1 VNRNQPA
8 RARASRRRLAALLV
22 VGGLSAAG
30 FAGIACTSLH
40 AIAVPPVDPE
50 ASRLLVEAEA
60 LDSLDARGPDAA
72 ELRDRARALAER
84 SAAAAPDWIA
94 PRRLLDDLLRGDLRG
109 VEALDAHLRRIET
122 GGEDAGELYLAG
134 RLEGIDG
141 EVRFAR
147 AAELDPDLSWSRH
160 GLAISAERR
169 GDYRTAAAHAR
180 GAVAR
185 ARDPWE
191 RSFFASSLARILGR
205 AGKREEAAGVLE
217 RRLEDPDV
225 FPTDARSLGAQLAEF
240 GLESRDPA
248 ARFAAF
254 RRGVDL
260 LSESD
265 LPDGEVETLAETL
278 RAAAGHEAGDLVE
291 ISNALAAKRTAVRD
305 RLRAEVLLASSS
317 TPLALGL
324 LERSLPG
331 EGNPEVP
338 APLMRA
344 ARFAAGEFGTAV
356 ASWLADLP
364 ACVIG
369 ADGLPK
375 DEALARVVTLARSL
389 ADAPMD
395 AAHAAAWFEFGDALM
410 AAGWFREARALAGAL
425 ARADFERALALETRA
440 GSGVAL
446 LEALDDLIRGA
457 DPEALPRLEGT
468 RAERDGEGAAA
479 GGRPPARKKTGPRDL
494 SDLLADAGPIFA
506 RAKGLLGGGDP
517 AAIAQEIAAS
527 PRISYGVAGEIVHPG
542 PTFSAADERDGLGR
556 AGDPVPGLARAVRAI
571 HRFAL
576 VGELSGAGGAD
587 GTVLAT
593 LLTEHRGG
601 AHLGVAWSGTVAWC
615 EGADVKSRE
624 TRRGARISAAA
635 LHEGYWL
642 DVDSVRGERAQ
653 FAGLAA
659 QFAGPDASAR
669 IARALE
675 VSGFLLRSG
684 DDEERAQRERTRI
697 GAVLGE
703 ASRVRLAILLD
714 RRAGSG
720 GGPGGAPEAGP
731 LGRLTLD
738 ELVAVTATHEEGHLT
753 DRTRF
758 LPLSKHWGAVI
769 GFLFDCGFSPV
780 RIAET
785 LEYRAELVAIA
796 ESDDPRISLAQTLDA
811 AEAGGR
817 GPTAHAGGYQ
827 ELLRDLLGVLDDKL
841 ARDPQTFPAI
851 DRSRTLVHQLHRLS
865 PAEVRALALAL
876 AAKRGMSH

>member
-1 VNRNQPA
+1 MNLHEPDP
-8 RARASRRRLAALLV
+8 ARASRRRLAALV
-22 VGGLSAAG
+22 AVGCLSAAAL
-30 FAGIACTSLH
+30 AGIACRSLRQ
-40 AIAVPPVDPE
+40 VVVRPVDPE
-50 ASRLLVEAEA
+50 ASQLLVEAEA
-60 LDSLDARGPDAA
+60 LDALDARGPDAA
-72 ELRDRARALAER
+72 ALRDRARALAER
-84 SAAAAPDWIA
+84 CAAAAPDWIA

-122 GGEDAGELYLAG
+122 EGEDAGELYLAG
-134 RLEGIDG
+134 RLEGVDG
-141 EVRFAR
+141 ETRFSR
-147 AAELDPDLSWSRH
+147 AAELDPDLSWGRH

-169 GDYRTAAAHAR
+169 GDLRAAAAHAR
-180 GAVAR
+180 GAIAR

-191 RSFFASSLARILGR
+191 RSFFAASLARILGR
-205 AGKREEAAGVLE
+205 AGKRDEAIGVLE

-225 FPTDARSLGAQLAEF
+225 FPADARSLGAQLAEL
-240 GLESRDPA
+240 GLEARDPA
-248 ARFAAF
+248 ARLAAF

-265 LPDGEVETLAETL
+265 FPDGEVETLAETL

-291 ISNALAAKRTAVRD
+291 ISNALAAKRTPARD

-324 LERSLPG
+324 LERSLAG

-338 APLMRA
+338 APLIRA
-344 ARFAAGEFGTAV
+344 ARFAAGEYGPAV
-356 ASWLADLP
+356 RSWLEDLP
-364 ACVIG
+364 AVVVG

-375 DEALARVVTLARSL
+375 EEALARVVALSRSL
-389 ADAPMD
+389 EKTPMD
-395 AAHAAAWFEFGDALM
+395 ADNAGSWFEFGDALV

-425 ARADFERALALETRA
+425 ARADFERALVLETRA

-457 DPEALPRLEGT
+457 DPEALPRLEGA
-468 RAERDGEGAAA
+468 RAERDGDGAAA
-479 GGRPPARKKTGPRDL
+479 RRPPARKKTGPRDL

-506 RAKGLLGGGDP
+506 RAKGLLGDRDP
-517 AAIAQEIAAS
+517 AEIARDVAAS

-542 PTFSAADERDGLGR
+542 PTFSAADERDGLGK

-576 VGELSGAGGAD
+576 VGELSGAGGPD

-601 AHLGVAWSGTVAWC
+601 EHLGVAWSGTVAWC

-659 QFAGPDASAR
+659 QFEGPDAATR
-669 IARALE
+669 IERALA
-675 VSGFLLRSG
+675 VTGFRLRSG
-684 DDEERAQRERTRI
+684 DDEDRARRERTRI

-714 RRAGSG
+714 RRGGSKAGQ
-720 GGPGGAPEAGP
+720 AGLAP

-738 ELVAVTATHEEGHLT
+738 ELTKVTATHEEGHLT
-753 DRTRF
+753 DRTRY
-758 LPLSKHWGAVI
+758 LPLSKHWGAAI
-769 GFLFDCGFSPV
+769 AFLFDCGFSPV
-780 RIAET
+780 RIAER

-796 ESDDPRISLAQTLDA
+796 DSDDPRISLAQTLDA

-827 ELLRDLLGVLDDKL
+827 ELLRDLLGVLDEKL
-841 ARDPQTFPAI
+841 ARDPRAFPSI
-851 DRSRTLVHQLHRLS
+851 DPSRTLVHQLHRLA
-865 PAEVRALALAL
+865 PAEIRALALEL
-876 AAKRGMSH
+876 AAKRGMSR